1 MATAIRRRGGTAVD
15 DQPDSGGR
23 RVLTILRYLAEH
35 QRPVL
40 ASAIARD
47 CQVPRSSTYRLLHV
61 MEEERFVAYYPDE
74 GRWGL
79 GLSSYALGTGQALS
93 DGLDRNS
100 TSLLAGLAAHTGA
113 FIGLGVLDGTDAVV
127 PRIHRPTSWT
137 GFEPGVRYP
146 AHLTALGRA
155 LLIDASREDLLA
167 LYGYRRLA
175 RPTGRGPGT
184 VDELLG
190 LLRDAAPRGFTES
203 PAELADGV
211 WAYATP
217 IRGAAGRVVAALAAG
232 FLGPPGKA
240 SRERAVAALLAGAA
254 DISSRLRYQPHD
266 GAATR

>member
-1 MATAIRRRGGTAVD
+1 MVQAHGSASRWLNTLVVVSPRPRKPRRPALRSASAEGVSDT
-15 DQPDSGGR
+15 GGR
-23 RVLTILRYLAEH
+23 RVLTILRYLAKQ
-35 QRPVL
+35 QRPVF

-47 CQVPRSSTYRLLHV
+47 LPGAPLQHLPPPARHGGRTLRGLPPRRSAVR
-61 MEEERFVAYYPDE
+61 
-74 GRWGL
+74 GL
-79 GLSSYALGTGQALS
+79 GPSSYALGTGQALS

-100 TSLLAGLAAHTGA
+100 TSLLADLAAHTGG

-127 PRIHRPTSWT
+127 PRIHRPTSWA

-167 LYGYRRLA
+167 LYAATGCWPA
-175 RPTGRGPGT
+175 PTGRGPGT

-203 PAELADGV
+203 PAELADGI

-217 IRGAAGRVVAALAAG
+217 IRGAAGTRAVAALSAG
-232 FLGPPGKA
+232 FLGPPA
-240 SRERAVAALLAGAA
+240 NSE
-254 DISSRLRYQPHD
+254 P
-266 GAATR
+266 